1 LFTDQ
6 SQGSGGAPIISW
18 NWNFGDPISGSN
30 NTSSLQNPSHLFS
43 VAGAY
48 NVCLTIQGADS
59 TCYDMT
65 CQTIY
70 VTGDTTGCQANFSY
84 APDPTPGNHTIVFAD
99 LSSGAPT
106 AWFWNFGDGTSSNL
120 QNPVH
125 TYSGTTLSYNVCLT
139 ITGNNCTSTFCQN
152 VIIQDSTNYH
162 QVYGQVFAGNFPIDL
177 GMAMIFSVDSSLN
190 YQPYVATCPI
200 DSNGVYYFT
209 LVPDGNYYIMAIPFD
224 SNGYLP
230 TYYGNTIS
238 WEQAT
243 LVSLG
248 TPNNPYN
255 INLVPSNQMTP
266 GPGSTS
272 GQINMGDV
280 SSSMVDKINMILLND
295 QNQPI
300 GFSSVSAAGTFGFP
314 TMAYGTYYLH
324 AEMPGVTSDYVMIT
338 LSAEKPHADV
348 VMTFSGNS
356 ILGIGNKVSVVDSYS
371 VYPNPVTDH
380 LTINIDMKQDVVAN
394 AELYNM
400 TGQLVV
406 KSQAILNQGNNTVRI
421 HTAALQSG
429 IYSLRIY
436 ANEGMI
442 LSTKVVK
449 TR

>member
-1 LFTDQ
+1 
-6 SQGSGGAPIISW
+6 
-18 NWNFGDPISGSN
+18 
-30 NTSSLQNPSHLFS
+30 
-43 VAGAY
+43 
-48 NVCLTIQGADS
+48 
-59 TCYDMT
+59 
-65 CQTIY
+65 
-70 VTGDTTGCQANFSY
+70 
-84 APDPTPGNHTIVFAD
+84 
-99 LSSGAPT
+99 
-106 AWFWNFGDGTSSNL
+106 
-120 QNPVH
+120 
-125 TYSGTTLSYNVCLT
+125 
-139 ITGNNCTSTFCQN
+139 
-152 VIIQDSTNYH
+152 
-162 QVYGQVFAGNFPIDL
+162 
-177 GMAMIFSVDSSLN
+177 
-190 YQPYVATCPI
+190 
-200 DSNGVYYFT
+200 
-209 LVPDGNYYIMAIPFD
+209 MAIPFD

-243 LVSLG
+243 TITLG
-248 TPNNPYN
+248 TANNPYN
-255 INLVPSNQMTP
+255 INLVPAGQMTP

-300 GFSSVSAAGTFGFP
+300 GFASVSTSGTFGFP

-324 AEMPGVTSDYVMIT
+324 AEMPGITSDYVMIT

-356 ILGIGNKVSVVDSYS
+356 ILGIGNKVSMVDSYS

-380 LTINIDMKQDVVAN
+380 LTINIDMKQDVVADM
-394 AELYNM
+394 ELYNM

-421 HTAALQSG
+421 QTTALQSG

-436 ANEGMI
+436 SNEGMI
-442 LSTKVVK
+442 INTKIVK